1 MDSEGCSLSQKDTDG
16 DGVTDDID
24 ACPETPA
31 GATVD
36 ATGCEIPLIIES
48 KKLFNNVYPNPA
60 SNFISVELKDDIQID
75 DIYFIDIN
83 GKILNPKSY
92 RKNRKLIDVDISNIN
107 DGIYIMDIRATDN
120 NIIRIKAVIRR

>member
-1 MDSEGCSLSQKDTDG
+1 MY
-16 DGVTDDID
+16 I
-24 ACPETPA
+24 
-31 GATVD
+31 
-36 ATGCEIPLIIES
+36 LIQLVI
-48 KKLFNNVYPNPA
+48 LL
-60 SNFISVELKDDIQID
+60 SVELKDDIQID
-75 DIYFIDIN
+75 DIYFIDIK